1 MLRYSHR
8 AGLKKRMNE
17 ISVAIIGM
25 VGALLVALIETTRR
39 QNNRDHA
46 VNADKLDSVIE
57 KIDKVDDRLG
67 GHIDWHLKK
76 D

>member
-1 MLRYSHR
+1 
-8 AGLKKRMNE
+8 MNE
-17 ISVAIIGM
+17 IAVAVIGM
-25 VGALLVALIETTRR
+25 TSALLVALIETTRR

-46 VNADKLDSVIE
+46 SNADKLDSVIE

-76 D
+76 E